1 LEGAGFVSDSL
12 DDFQTAFW
20 QAKKAMIEANEAAFR
35 RHGLYTGQQ
44 FILRALSEEDGLSPG
59 ELADRLCLAT
69 PTVTRATTRMEAAG
83 LLVRRPHPTDARLVC
98 LHLTE
103 RGRALHSVIE
113 EEMLRVSERA
123 LATLTAEERAV
134 LIRSLTVMRQN
145 LAPSEGK
152 RPARPITRTA

>member
-1 LEGAGFVSDSL
+1 VSDSL

-20 QAKKAMIEANEAAFR
+20 QAKKAMVEANEAAFR

-69 PTVTRATTRMEAAG
+69 PTVTRAATRMEAAG
-83 LLVRRPHPTDARLVC
+83 LLVRRPHPRDARLVC

-103 RGRALHSVIE
+103 RGRELRSVIE
-113 EEMLRVSERA
+113 EEMQRVSERA
-123 LATLTAEERAV
+123 LETLTSEERAALV
-134 LIRSLTVMRQN
+134 RALTVMRQN
-145 LAPSEGK
+145 LVAPDG
-152 RPARPITRTA
+152 RRHARPGAKAS